1 MKLTNEQV
9 LEALKEAGLRLDP
22 NSEVLMGHYRALG
35 EAFIRQHFQ
44 RRAEFAR
51 EERQEDV

>member
-9 LEALKEAGLRLDP
+9 LAALAAAGIVLDP
-22 NSEVLMGHYRALG
+22 RSEVLMDSYRKIG
-35 EAFIRQHFQ
+35 EAFIKQHFQ